1 MKSSAATIFR
11 AFALLLLASA
21 LLPLTAMAQRRN
33 RSVVTDPQE
42 LAYMEEMNKAIKP
55 EFKDDV
61 FTFARLIYQSSDYYG
76 GGRGARDD
84 TPDSDVCLRWRL
96 FQITSLKV
104 GVGTGYQEIYITP
117 KELAGY
123 PFAYMTATNNME
135 LTEAEAKALR
145 EYMLNGGFVM
155 AEDFWGDQAW
165 RHVHAEFKLIFP
177 DLEPV
182 ELPLNHP
189 VFHSVFNFKYAPQIP
204 SAGFGY
210 RGTSFDS
217 ADYAGDHDAHYYG
230 LFDKKG
236 RMMAIIC
243 RNNHYGDGWEHEG
256 ENREYFDKFSMAQAY
271 PRFINILFYSMTH

>member
-135 LTEAEAKALR
+135 LTEAEASICSTAAL
-145 EYMLNGGFVM
+145 
-155 AEDFWGDQAW
+155 
-165 RHVHAEFKLIFP
+165 
-177 DLEPV
+177 
-182 ELPLNHP
+182 
-189 VFHSVFNFKYAPQIP
+189 
-204 SAGFGY
+204 
-210 RGTSFDS
+210 
-217 ADYAGDHDAHYYG
+217 
-230 LFDKKG
+230 
-236 RMMAIIC
+236 
-243 RNNHYGDGWEHEG
+243 
-256 ENREYFDKFSMAQAY
+256 
-271 PRFINILFYSMTH
+271 

>member
-210 RGTSFDS
+210 RGTSFYS

-271 PRFINILFYSMTH
+271 PMFINILFYSMTH